1 MQSRSE
7 RDEPNHDKSSNV
19 KVFDGLQ
26 CKSSG
31 GKAFKGSIRGHYRFS
46 ATLDLCNISAFCV
59 KPPECGGGRR
69 QVDYTRARVSRI
81 KFHGDIYSPASDA
94 FFFGGR
100 RRRLKREK
108 KRDWHDMEN
117 KRRTNTK
124 EDLLPSE
131 RKKKKMENRFA
142 FARLEG

>member
-1 MQSRSE
+1 MQIIGR
-7 RDEPNHDKSSNV
+7 
-19 KVFDGLQ
+19 
-26 CKSSG
+26 

-94 FFFGGR
+94 FFFRGTKAKAQKRKETRLARHGEQAEDEHKGGFAP
-100 RRRLKREK
+100 L
-108 KRDWHDMEN
+108 
-117 KRRTNTK
+117 RT
-124 EDLLPSE
+124 EE
-131 RKKKKMENRFA
+131 RKKWKIDSHLRGSRANSDLIFHSLPAPAISGRKSS
-142 FARLEG
+142 